1 LVLPAE
7 LGFIVLWAALPI
19 VKRRVLDAVF
29 CAALVYRYHP
39 LTTCY
44 VRSVEMAT
52 LA

>member
-1 LVLPAE
+1 MLTSE

-29 CAALVYRYHP
+29 CSALVYRYHP
-39 LTTCY
+39 LTTCHM
-44 VRSVEMAT
+44 RSVEMTA